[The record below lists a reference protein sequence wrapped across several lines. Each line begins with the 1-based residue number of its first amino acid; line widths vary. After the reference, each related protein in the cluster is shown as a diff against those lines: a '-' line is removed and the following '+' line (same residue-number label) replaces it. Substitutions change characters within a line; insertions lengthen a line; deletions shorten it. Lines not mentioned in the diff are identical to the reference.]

1 MKYFTID
8 WWSEGG
14 SGSSEVFTQYADHL
28 EQIRSKLPG
37 SVQRF
42 VEDVSLHDA
51 RLTSMR
57 ADFATAT
64 LTLSLDGYA
73 APTAPNEWIPLRY
86 SIRYSNVTSLSAQAD
101 PEIGLP
107 GPYGFGDLGYDEF
120 HLGANG
126 QVEHHLLFS
135 TGIELVIEFGEIA
148 VEKSLIENAS

>member
-8 WWSEGG
+8 WWSKGG

-28 EQIRSKLPG
+28 EQIRSELPG

-73 APTAPNEWIPLRY
+73 APTGRTNGFHYGTRSDIPMSRPFQPRRILKSDCSGHTDSATSVTTS
-86 SIRYSNVTSLSAQAD
+86 SISVPMARLNTTSSSQQ
-101 PEIGLP
+101 E
-107 GPYGFGDLGYDEF
+107 
-120 HLGANG
+120 
-126 QVEHHLLFS
+126 S
-135 TGIELVIEFGEIA
+135 
-148 VEKSLIENAS
+148 SSS